1 MDATMMA
8 MNSFFTHLIK
18 GIDIKRYGDDLQS
31 LPTGKSIRTYRYS
44 NSILKYM
51 PKDELKTFIKTL
63 LNAEDDVQVFRG
75 CNSSPHNNDN
85 TSSGTDNNLSNR
97 LAKYTNTIQGKE
109 NHKIPLNFL
118 CNIGLVN
125 LPLKLDAKMF

>member
-1 MDATMMA
+1 MVI
-8 MNSFFTHLIK
+8 NIFFTHSIK
-18 GIDIKRYGDDLQS
+18 GIDIKRYGDDLQNQ
-31 LPTGKSIRTYRYS
+31 PTGKSIRIYRYS
-44 NSILKYM
+44 NAILKDM
-51 PKDELKTFIKTL
+51 PNDTLKTFIKTL

-85 TSSGTDNNLSNR
+85 TSSGTDNNLTNR